1 MTAENHN
8 LNVFRVL
15 FLIKG
20 IFTLLISFF
29 PLIYIFMGLFIFNNE
44 WQNSHEFGLTGLAFV
59 LFGSVIFLFLLALGV
74 LTLLAGKYIGDR
86 RKYDFIFV
94 IAILNCFTGILGILL
109 GIFTIIEL
117 NKPQV
122 KQLFG
127 KPV

>member
-59 LFGSVIFLFLLALGV
+59 LFGSVIFLFLLTLGV

>member
-1 MTAENHN
+1 MTAEHHN
-8 LNVFRVL
+8 LNVFRIL

-20 IFTLLISFF
+20 IFTLLIAFF
-29 PLIYIFMGLFIFNNE
+29 PLLYIFMGFFIFNNE
-44 WQNSHEFGLTGLAFV
+44 LSHHDNFGITGLVFIII
-59 LFGSVIFLFLLALGV
+59 GSLIFLFLTALGI
-74 LTLLAGKYIGDR
+74 LTLMAGKYLGER

-94 IAILNCFTGILGILL
+94 IAIINCLTGILGILL

>member
-8 LNVFRVL
+8 LNVFKVL

-20 IFTLLISFF
+20 IFTLLVSFF
-29 PLIYIFMGLFIFNNE
+29 PLLYVFMGMFIFNNE
-44 WQNSHEFGLTGLAFV
+44 FQDHDHFGITGMVFMLV
-59 LFGSVIFLFLLALGV
+59 GSAIFLFILAMGI
-74 LTLLAGKYIGDR
+74 LTILAGKYIGER
-86 RKYDFIFV
+86 RRYDFIFV
-94 IAILNCFTGILGILL
+94 IAILNCLTGILGILL

-122 KQLFG
+122 KQLFR